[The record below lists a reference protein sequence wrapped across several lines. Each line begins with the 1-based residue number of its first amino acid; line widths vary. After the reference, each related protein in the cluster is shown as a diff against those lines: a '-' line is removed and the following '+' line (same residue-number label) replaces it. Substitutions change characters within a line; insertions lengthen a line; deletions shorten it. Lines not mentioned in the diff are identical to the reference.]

1 MRCYRWLA
9 TQLKGFKKT
18 APKQLYRTF
27 VETGGV
33 IEIQA
38 QRRSSCVWTG
48 GATIPSC
55 AKRTTRTD
63 GQRVPWLQNLPV
75 TFEYS

>member
-1 MRCYRWLA
+1 MA
-9 TQLKGFKKT
+9 TQLKGFEKA

-38 QRRSSCVWTG
+38 QGVLVRLDRRCHNPILRE
-48 GATIPSC
+48 ATTH
-55 AKRTTRTD
+55 AD
-63 GQRVPWLQNLPV
+63 GQRVPWLQNLPI